1 MNLSYISKIL
11 GFLLMIFSASLVFP
25 SSVAY
30 YYSEEEILKVFLSSS
45 LIIFIIGFCL
55 FILSSEKKEELR
67 TKDGFLITVL
77 FWGVLTIFGSF
88 PIYFSEFNNISYID
102 SLFESVSGITTTG
115 ATVLAG
121 LDEMP
126 RSLLFYRQLIQWLGG
141 MGIIVLA
148 VAVLPLLGVGG
159 MQLYKAEIPGP
170 LKDAK
175 LKPRIT
181 ETAKTLWLIYLT
193 ITVLCALFY
202 RFFGMSTYDA
212 ICHAFS
218 TVSIGG
224 FSTHDESFGFFEQ
237 TSIRLTCM
245 VFMVIAGINFA
256 LHYISWHK
264 KRLLHYLY
272 DSEVRAYLGLLF
284 GLFIITSLTLYAYF
298 PTESFTWS
306 IKEGAFQV
314 ISITT
319 TTGFLTS
326 NYANWPLFVPILLLT
341 ASFIGAC
348 AGSTGGGIKVI
359 RSLVLF
365 KHGGSEITKLIHP
378 NAVVSIKL
386 GKRAV
391 DSRVV
396 ESIWG
401 FLSIYVLVFIIIL
414 LLMLSQGNDFLTS
427 FSAVGATLNNM
438 GPGLGEVAQNYSS
451 LTDLSKIGLCLAMIL
466 GRLEIFTLLVI
477 LTPAFW
483 RN

>member
-1 MNLSYISKIL
+1 
-11 GFLLMIFSASLVFP
+11 MIFSASLVLP
-25 SSVAY
+25 ASIAY
-30 YYSEEEILKVFLSSS
+30 FYSENSILNVFLGCS
-45 LIIFIIGFCL
+45 LVIFLIGISLFII
-55 FILSSEKKEELR
+55 SSDKKEELR

-88 PIYFSEFNNISYID
+88 PIYFSEFKDISYID

-115 ATVLAG
+115 ATILVG
-121 LDEMP
+121 IDEMP

-170 LKDAK
+170 LKEAK

-193 ITVLCALFY
+193 LTIVCALFY

-237 TSIRLTCM
+237 TGIRITCM
-245 VFMVIAGINFA
+245 AFMVIAGINFA

-264 KRLLHYLY
+264 KRLLHYFY
-272 DSEVRAYLGLLF
+272 DSEVKTYLFLLLGLF
-284 GLFIITSLTLYAYF
+284 FITTLTLYIYF
-298 PTESFTWS
+298 PSNTSLWAIE
-306 IKEGAFQV
+306 EGAFQV

-319 TTGFLTS
+319 TTGFLTA
-326 NYANWPLFVPILLLT
+326 NYAIWPLFVPIMLLT

-359 RSLVLF
+359 RGLVLL

-386 GKRAV
+386 GKKVV
-391 DSRVV
+391 DNRVV

-401 FLSIYVLVFIIIL
+401 FLSIYVLVFLLIL
-414 LLMLSQGNDFLTS
+414 FLLLSQGNDFLTS

-438 GPGLGEVAQNYSS
+438 GPGLGSVAENYKG
-451 LTDLSKIGLCLAMIL
+451 LSDISKLGLCFAMIL
-466 GRLEIFTLLVI
+466 GRLEIFTLLVL
-477 LTPAFW
+477 LTPSFW

>member
-1 MNLSYISKIL
+1 
-11 GFLLMIFSASLVFP
+11 MIFSASLMFP

-30 YYSEEEILKVFLSSS
+30 YYSESDIMNVFLSCS
-45 LIIFIIGFCL
+45 LVIFIIGLTL
-55 FILSSEKKEELR
+55 FVISSDKKEELR

-264 KRLLHYLY
+264 KRLLHYFY

-365 KHGGSEITKLIHP
+365 KHGGLEITKLIHP

>member
-1 MNLSYISKIL
+1 
-11 GFLLMIFSASLVFP
+11 MIFGVSLIFP

-30 YYSEEEILKVFLSSS
+30 YYSEEEILKVFLYCS
-45 LIIFIIGFCL
+45 LVIFIIGFCL

-115 ATVLAG
+115 ATVLWG

-170 LKDAK
+170 LKEAK

-181 ETAKTLWLIYLT
+181 ETAKTLWLIYFT

-202 RFFGMSTYDA
+202 RLFGMSTYDA

-224 FSTHDESFGFFEQ
+224 FSTHDESFGYFEQ

-264 KRLLHYLY
+264 KRLLHYFY
-272 DSEVRAYLGLLF
+272 DSEVRAYLVLLF
-284 GLFIITSLTLYAYF
+284 SLFVITTLTLSLYF
-298 PTESFTWS
+298 THDNYVWA

-359 RSLVLF
+359 RGLVLF

-386 GKRAV
+386 GKKAI

-438 GPGLGEVAQNYSS
+438 GPGLGEVSNNYSS
-451 LTDLSKIGLCLAMIL
+451 LSDISKVGLCMAMIL